1 MTHPLST
8 RLHQFILTHYDLEEF
23 RTLCFDLGL
32 GYDKLRGE
40 ALDGKAR
47 ELVLKME
54 RRRQLPRLSNILR
67 QTHPDLFEQ
76 ARLSSAAAALNALQ
90 PPAPPVPFIGRQQ
103 ERHDLTQALRT
114 HPSDAHTLVGL
125 GGVGKTALA
134 AQVVQD
140 VAEDFEGGILW
151 LSLQASPSA
160 GTLWT
165 QIADV
170 YGLPPSVDAAAN
182 ARLALDRHRPLL
194 VIDNAESAP
203 DTARELLAG
212 RGAASVLLTTRDKT
226 IAVGYGGPP
235 KLVDP
240 LPRPDAVALFQA
252 RAGDD
257 EEQALIE
264 ELCDLLGDLP
274 LAINLAAGYLNS
286 YDEPLAGYLALLRGS
301 PLGETLHLA
310 QRRDMSVPATLDL
323 THARL
328 DDDARLALA
337 ALALDGGESSALAA
351 VAAGVGWEKDGER
364 RARRACNQLVRRSL
378 ANRPGGRYSLHPLVR
393 RYAAEGM
400 DEAERA
406 ATRSRLTAH
415 YLAYARSHEGA
426 TAADYD
432 ALRAEH
438 DNILDAMDWAYEDE
452 GWAQVR
458 GFAWALTID
467 GVHGFL
473 PVRGHWGE
481 LRARL
486 EQAIRAAEAEGH
498 RRDAAAFAG
507 NLAELMRKTGNLTA
521 ARQAYQR
528 LLTIFEELGERK
540 SIAVSYHQLGMLAQA
555 TGEYD
560 EARRS
565 YRQSLEIKEELGN
578 KAGIASTLHQL
589 GRLAQDTG
597 EYDEARHSYR
607 QSLEI
612 SEELGNKAVIAS
624 TLHELGRLAQATG
637 EYDEARRSYRQSLE
651 IAEELGNRVGIAQ
664 TLGELGRL
672 AWNEGDQAEAE
683 KLYRQAMTIQQEIGD
698 VVNASIWMF
707 NLALLCED
715 QGRLDEALPLLER
728 VVEIAEQVGMP
739 QVENRRRVLERVRE
753 KS

>member
-212 RGAASVLLTTRDKT
+212 RGAAAVLLTTRDKT
-226 IAVGYGGPP
+226 VAVGYGGPP
-235 KLVDP
+235 QTIAP

-351 VAAGVGWEKDGER
+351 VAAGAGWEEDGER
-364 RARRACNQLVRRSL
+364 RARRACNQLVGRSL
-378 ANRPGGRYSLHPLVR
+378 ANRPGERYSLHPLVR

-400 DEAERA
+400 EQAERA
-406 ATRSRLTAH
+406 ATRARLTAH
-415 YLAYARSHEGA
+415 YLAYARSHRA
-426 TAADYD
+426 PTAAGYD
-432 ALRAEH
+432 ALQAEH
-438 DNILDAMDWAYEDE
+438 ANLLDAMDWAYEDE

-467 GVHGFL
+467 GVNGFL
-473 PVRGHWGE
+473 PVRGHWNE

-486 EQAIRAAEAEGH
+486 EQAIRAAEVEGH

-507 NLAELMRKTGNLTA
+507 NLATLLKDTGNLTA

-528 LLTIFEELGERK
+528 LLTIFEELGERE
-540 SIAVSYHQLGMLAQA
+540 SIAVIYHQLGILAQA

-565 YRQSLEIKEELGN
+565 YRQSLEIEEELGN
-578 KAGIASTLHQL
+578 KAGIAHTLHN
-589 GRLAQDTG
+589 LA
-597 EYDEARHSYR
+597 A
-607 QSLEI
+607 
-612 SEELGNKAVIAS
+612 
-624 TLHELGRLAQATG
+624 LAQATG

-651 IAEELGNRVGIAQ
+651 IAEELGNKAGIAQ
-664 TLGELGRL
+664 TLGELGSL
-672 AWNEGDQAEAE
+672 AWEEDDQAEAE
-683 KLYRQAMTIQQEIGD
+683 KLYRQAIALGEELGD
-698 VVNASIWMF
+698 VVGMSIDMF

-715 QGRLDEALPLLER
+715 QGRQDEALPLLEQAVEVFER
-728 VVEIAEQVGMP
+728 VGSPHAETVRP
-739 QVENRRRVLERVRE
+739 VLERVRE
-753 KS
+753 KL